1 MVILE
6 EIQKALESVS
16 EMPVYYGK
24 TFASE
29 NDKQNYIVFNRRNV
43 SKSGKNNCDFNY
55 YYQVHIIHENYIP
68 EGFEHKIV
76 DAMEAIPGMKL
87 TTDNHNYQ
95 YVLLNSTDT
104 VVELLTLTFT
114 KTVRGCKIDG

>member
-1 MVILE
+1 MIILE

-16 EMPVYYGK
+16 DLPVYYGK

-43 SKSGKNNCDFNY
+43 SKSGKNNCDYNY

-68 EGFEHKIV
+68 EGFEYDVIA
-76 DAMEAIPGMKL
+76 AMEDIPGVKL
-87 TTDNHNYQ
+87 TTDTHNYQ
-95 YVLLNSTDT
+95 YVMLNNTDK

-114 KTVRGCKIDG
+114 KTVRGCKLNG

>member
-16 EMPVYYGK
+16 DMPVYYGK

-87 TTDNHNYQ
+87 NTDNHNYQ

>member
-1 MVILE
+1 MIILE

-16 EMPVYYGK
+16 DLPVYYGK

-43 SKSGKNNCDFNY
+43 SKSGKNNCDYNY

-68 EGFEHKIV
+68 EGFEYNVIA
-76 DAMEAIPGMKL
+76 AMENIPGVKL
-87 TTDNHNYQ
+87 TTDTHNYQ
-95 YVLLNSTDT
+95 YVMLNNTDK

-114 KTVRGCKIDG
+114 KTVRGCKLNG

>member
-1 MVILE
+1 MIILE

-16 EMPVYYGK
+16 DLPVYYGK

-43 SKSGKNNCDFNY
+43 SKSGKNNCDYNY

-68 EGFEHKIV
+68 EGFEYNVIA
-76 DAMEAIPGMKL
+76 AMEDIPGVKL
-87 TTDNHNYQ
+87 TTDTHNYQ
-95 YVLLNSTDT
+95 YVMLNNTDK

-114 KTVRGCKIDG
+114 KTVRGCKLNG

>member
-16 EMPVYYGK
+16 DMPVYYGK

-76 DAMEAIPGMKL
+76 AAMEAIPGMKL

-114 KTVRGCKIDG
+114 KTVRGCKI

>member
-1 MVILE
+1 MIILE

-16 EMPVYYGK
+16 DLPVYYGK

-43 SKSGKNNCDFNY
+43 SKSGKNNCDYNY

-68 EGFEHKIV
+68 EGFEYSVIA
-76 DAMEAIPGMKL
+76 AMENIPGVKL
-87 TTDNHNYQ
+87 TTDTHNYQ
-95 YVLLNSTDT
+95 YVMLNNTDK

-114 KTVRGCKIDG
+114 KTVRGCKLNG

>member
-16 EMPVYYGK
+16 DMPVYYGK

>member
-16 EMPVYYGK
+16 DMPVYYGK

-29 NDKQNYIVFNRRNV
+29 NDKQNYIFFNRRNV

>member
-16 EMPVYYGK
+16 DMPVYYGK

-29 NDKQNYIVFNRRNV
+29 NDKQNYIVFNRRNI